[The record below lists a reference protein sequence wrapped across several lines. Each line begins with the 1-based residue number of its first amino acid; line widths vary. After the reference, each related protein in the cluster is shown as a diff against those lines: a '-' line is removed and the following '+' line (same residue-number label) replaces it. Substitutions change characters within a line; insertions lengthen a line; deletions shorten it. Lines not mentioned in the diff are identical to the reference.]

1 MKKCT
6 KCGIEKDVSYFYKKG
21 KNRLRSEC
29 KDCFKSLAKKWYY
42 EQDGKKAKQTYNRNW
57 YYKNGG
63 QEKNAV
69 THKKWYYENGGREI
83 TSKRHREN
91 RINNPNIDL
100 LRGARKRAKEKNIPF
115 DITAEDITIPET
127 CPVLG
132 IQLQIGE
139 KVVCNNSP
147 TLDRI
152 KPELGYVKGN
162 IQVMSFR
169 ANMLKNNATVEELQK
184 VLEHLKKMV

>member
-21 KNRLRSEC
+21 KNGNRLRSDC
-29 KDCFKSLAKKWYY
+29 KDC
-42 EQDGKKAKQTYNRNW
+42 KAIRAN
-57 YYKNGG
+57 
-63 QEKNAV
+63 
-69 THKKWYYENGGREI
+69 KWYYENGGKEK
-83 TSKRHREN
+83 TAATKKKYYYEKGGKEKNSKRHRDF
-91 RINNPNIDL
+91 RLNNPNEML
-100 LRGARKRAKEKNIPF
+100 FRHARDRAKTKNIPF

-139 KVVCNNSP
+139 KVACNNSP

-162 IQVMSFR
+162 IQVMSYR
-169 ANMLKNNATVEELQK
+169 ANMLKSNATIEELEK
-184 VLEHLKKMV
+184 VLEHLKKIV

>member
-6 KCGIEKDVSYFYKKG
+6 KCGIEKDLTCYG
-21 KNRLRSEC
+21 KDGNRLRTVC
-29 KDCFKSLAKKWYY
+29 KDCVAIRENKYYHEKGGKEKIAAIKKRWYH
-42 EQDGKKAKQTYNRNW
+42 EKGGK
-57 YYKNGG
+57 
-63 QEKNAV
+63 
-69 THKKWYYENGGREI
+69 EI
-83 TSKRHREN
+83 TSKRLRDY
-91 RINNPNIDL
+91 RLNNPNIYL
-100 LRGARKRAKEKNIPF
+100 LRHARNRAKAKNIPF
-115 DITAEDITIPET
+115 DITVEDVIIPET

-139 KVVCNNSP
+139 KIVCNNSP

-162 IQVMSFR
+162 IQVLSYR
-169 ANMLKNNATVEELQK
+169 ANLLKSNATIEELEK

>member
-6 KCGIEKDVSYFYKKG
+6 KCGIEKDLTCYYKNR
-21 KNRLRSEC
+21 NRLRSEC
-29 KDCFKSLAKKWYY
+29 KDCKAIRENKYYY
-42 EQDGKKAKQTYNRNW
+42 ENGGKQKKAATS
-57 YYKNGG
+57 
-63 QEKNAV
+63 
-69 THKKWYYENGGREI
+69 KKWYYENGGKEKD
-83 TSKRHREN
+83 SKRLRDY
-91 RINNPNIDL
+91 RLNNPNAEL
-100 LRGARKRAKEKNIPF
+100 FRHARNRAKAKNIPF

-139 KVVCNNSP
+139 KIVCNNSP

-162 IQVMSFR
+162 IQVLSYR
-169 ANMLKNNATVEELQK
+169 ANMLKNNATIEELEK
-184 VLEHLKKMV
+184 VLEHLKKIV

>member
-6 KCGIEKDVSYFYKKG
+6 KCGIEKDLTCYSKNR
-21 KNRLRSEC
+21 NRLRSEC
-29 KDCFKSLAKKWYY
+29 KDCAAIGKSKY
-42 EQDGKKAKQTYNRNW
+42 
-57 YYKNGG
+57 
-63 QEKNAV
+63 
-69 THKKWYYENGGREI
+69 YYENGGKEKKAA
-83 TSKRHREN
+83 TNKKYYYENGGKEKDSKRHRDF
-91 RINNPNIDL
+91 RLNNPNAEL
-100 LRGARKRAKEKNIPF
+100 FRHARHRAKRKNIPF
-115 DITAEDITIPET
+115 DITAEDVIIPET

-162 IQVMSFR
+162 IQVLSYR
-169 ANMLKNNATVEELQK
+169 ANLLKSNATIEELEK

>member
-6 KCGIEKDVSYFYKKG
+6 KCGIEKDLTCYTKNG
-21 KNRLRSEC
+21 KYLRSDC
-29 KDCFKSLAKKWYY
+29 KDCKAFRENKYYYENGGKEKKVVTSKKWYY
-42 EQDGKKAKQTYNRNW
+42 EKGGK
-57 YYKNGG
+57 
-63 QEKNAV
+63 EKD
-69 THKKWYYENGGREI
+69 
-83 TSKRHREN
+83 SKRFRDFKL
-91 RINNPNIDL
+91 NNPNIYL
-100 LRGARKRAKEKNIPF
+100 LRYARDRAKEKNIPF

-139 KVVCNNSP
+139 KVACNNSP
-147 TLDRI
+147 SLDRI

-162 IQVMSFR
+162 IQVLSYR
-169 ANMLKNNATVEELQK
+169 ANMLKSNATIEELEK

>member
-6 KCGIEKDVSYFYKKG
+6 KCGIEKDLTCYGKKG
-21 KNRLRSEC
+21 NRLRSHC
-29 KDCFKSLAKKWYY
+29 KDCAAIEKNKWYY
-42 EQDGKKAKQTYNRNW
+42 EKGGK
-57 YYKNGG
+57 
-63 QEKNAV
+63 EKSAV
-69 THKKWYYENGGREI
+69 TKSKWYYENGGKEKSAA
-83 TSKRHREN
+83 TNKKLYYEN
-91 RINNPNIDL
+91 RINNPNIYL
-100 LRGARKRAKEKNIPF
+100 LKGAKKRSKTKNIPF
-115 DITAEDITIPET
+115 DITAEDVIIPET

-139 KVVCNNSP
+139 KIVCDNSP

-162 IQVMSFR
+162 IQVLSFR
-169 ANMLKNNATVEELQK
+169 ANMLKNNATAEELEK

>member
-6 KCGIEKDVSYFYKKG
+6 KCGIEKDLTCYSKNG
-21 KNRLRSEC
+21 NRLRSEC
-29 KDCFKSLAKKWYY
+29 KDCVAIAKS
-42 EQDGKKAKQTYNRNW
+42 
-57 YYKNGG
+57 
-63 QEKNAV
+63 
-69 THKKWYYENGGREI
+69 KWYYENGGKEKI
-83 TSKRHREN
+83 AATGKKWYYEKGGQEYKRDFRL
-91 RINNPNIDL
+91 NNPNKEL
-100 LRGARKRAKEKNIPF
+100 LRHARKRAKEKNIPF
-115 DITAEDITIPET
+115 DITAEDIIIPET

-139 KVVCNNSP
+139 KIACNNSP

-162 IQVMSFR
+162 IQVLSFR
-169 ANMLKNNATVEELQK
+169 ANTLKSNATIEELQK